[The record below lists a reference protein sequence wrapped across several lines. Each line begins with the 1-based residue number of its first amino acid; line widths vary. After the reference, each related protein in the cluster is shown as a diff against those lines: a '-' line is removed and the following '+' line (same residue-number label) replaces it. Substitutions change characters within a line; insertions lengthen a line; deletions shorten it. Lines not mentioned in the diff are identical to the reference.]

1 MNIFMMH
8 VGNFVGM
15 CKFYFMNMA
24 KISWVRTI
32 FVDMEEIYGHEIL
45 AMEKFYWVCDVKSWK
60 IFLWL

>member
-24 KISWVRTI
+24 KFCGYEYGEFVGTEN
-32 FVDMEEIYGHEIL
+32 FLVDMEEFCGQEIL
-45 AMEKFYWVCDVKSWK
+45 AMEKF
-60 IFLWL
+60 LLGM